1 MTLDLKTYQTIL
13 EHSSAMIFVVDKN
26 HSIQYANPA
35 ACKHIGD
42 INIKER
48 SLAELY
54 PERIKKYSH
63 EDAEVFRTGK
73 PKLQFIEN
81 FVSKNNQNIWFQV
94 DRIPLTDEH
103 GNVTS
108 IIHSISDITAQIQ
121 YSKDLQKIE
130 EMFTSAFDN
139 ASIGMAVVSTEGKW
153 LKVNKALCQSVGY
166 SPEEL
171 FEIDFQTITHPD
183 DLEADLGYVQ
193 QMLNREIETY
203 QMKKRYYHKDGH
215 IVWILLSVSL
225 VWDEDKPLHF
235 ISQIQDISNNVYAE
249 HKLDKTKKRLERAL
263 DGTRD
268 GIWDWP
274 DITKD
279 EKYWSPRFKQL
290 LGYED
295 NEIDASYTRFLEL
308 IHPDDRHRTTRAVQR
323 FIDYGKPFDVEYRM
337 KTKSG
342 GYKWFQGK
350 GNLTIDPETR
360 KRRMSGSI
368 SDINDRKLIEKQ
380 VNNMYQALANA
391 VEGISKIDD
400 SLHFNYIN
408 DALAKIAG
416 YKSAEELIE
425 KPSDIIIHP
434 EDRDTFKQL
443 FVQLETCSKISAE
456 VRGIKKNKSLL
467 YLQLVIVHDPLEKE
481 YYCFVRDVT
490 KRKKTEKKLEKAVV
504 ELTNSNIELERFAY
518 VCSHDLQEPL
528 RIISNYCQLILAE
541 SVPSFDQNTK
551 TYFKFIQDNAA
562 RMSELITDVLN
573 YSRISQEDNYQETI
587 DLNGI
592 VKETLQTLHLNII
605 GRNATID
612 INGTLPSI
620 HGNRIQISQIF
631 NNLVGNALKFCKDK
645 KPHIE
650 ISCTESDKEWQV
662 NIKDNGIGIEA
673 EYQHKIFDVFK
684 RLHKHS
690 EYYGTGIGLA
700 ICKKVVE
707 RHGGNIFVQSTP
719 GEGSTF
725 SFTLPKKQGKLL
737 QAA

>member
-400 SLHFNYIN
+400 SLHFN
-408 DALAKIAG
+408 
-416 YKSAEELIE
+416 
-425 KPSDIIIHP
+425 
-434 EDRDTFKQL
+434 
-443 FVQLETCSKISAE
+443 
-456 VRGIKKNKSLL
+456 
-467 YLQLVIVHDPLEKE
+467 
-481 YYCFVRDVT
+481 
-490 KRKKTEKKLEKAVV
+490 
-504 ELTNSNIELERFAY
+504 
-518 VCSHDLQEPL
+518 
-528 RIISNYCQLILAE
+528 
-541 SVPSFDQNTK
+541 
-551 TYFKFIQDNAA
+551 
-562 RMSELITDVLN
+562 
-573 YSRISQEDNYQETI
+573 
-587 DLNGI
+587 
-592 VKETLQTLHLNII
+592 
-605 GRNATID
+605 
-612 INGTLPSI
+612 
-620 HGNRIQISQIF
+620 
-631 NNLVGNALKFCKDK
+631 
-645 KPHIE
+645 
-650 ISCTESDKEWQV
+650 
-662 NIKDNGIGIEA
+662 
-673 EYQHKIFDVFK
+673 
-684 RLHKHS
+684 
-690 EYYGTGIGLA
+690 
-700 ICKKVVE
+700 
-707 RHGGNIFVQSTP
+707 
-719 GEGSTF
+719 
-725 SFTLPKKQGKLL
+725 
-737 QAA
+737 